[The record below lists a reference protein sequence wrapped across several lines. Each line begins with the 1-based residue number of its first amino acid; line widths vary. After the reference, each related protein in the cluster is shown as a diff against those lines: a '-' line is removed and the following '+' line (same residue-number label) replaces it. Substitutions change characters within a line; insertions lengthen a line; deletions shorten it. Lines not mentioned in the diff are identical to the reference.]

1 MLQTWGWTTIESGGL
16 VNASGSGSRIKKVT
30 IYLLKMEAHSL
41 LQMAAVIALL
51 LGVALTFIVVELLT
65 ITMEQ

>member
-1 MLQTWGWTTIESGGL
+1 
-16 VNASGSGSRIKKVT
+16 
-30 IYLLKMEAHSL
+30 MEAHSL
-41 LQMAAVIALL
+41 LQMAAMIALL